1 MHKVDYSLMYVTD
14 DSITDD
20 TAFFK
25 ILVDALKG
33 GASIVQLREKS
44 GNTRSFYNRALKAK
58 TLCHAYRIPLIIN
71 DRIDIAL
78 AADADGVHIG
88 QTDMPYSKAR
98 ALLGATKII
107 GLSVSNTEQAIEAE
121 NLKVDYIGI
130 SPIFNTAT
138 KKSDL
143 APSLGIE
150 GLKMIRPLFS
160 KPIVCIGGIHQN
172 NVADIIK
179 NGANGVAVISAI
191 SKAKYPKKETKNL
204 KEIICQIGLIQ

>member
-14 DSITDD
+14 DSIADD

-25 ILVDALKG
+25 ILEDALKG

-58 TLCHAYRIPLIIN
+58 TLCHAHRIPLIIN

-78 AADADGVHIG
+78 AVDADGVHIG

-107 GLSVSNTEQAIEAE
+107 GLSVSNKEQAIEAE

-130 SPIFNTAT
+130 SPIFNTST

-160 KPIVCIGGIHQN
+160 QPIVCIGGIHRK

-179 NGANGVAVISAI
+179 NGADGVAIISAI
-191 SKAKYPKKETKNL
+191 SKAEYPKKETKHL
-204 KEIICQIGLIQ
+204 KKIICQTGLIK

>member
-25 ILVDALKG
+25 ILEDALKG

-160 KPIVCIGGIHQN
+160 KPMVCIGGIHQN

-191 SKAKYPKKETKNL
+191 SKAKYPEKETKNL

>member
-1 MHKVDYSLMYVTD
+1 MYKVDYSLIYVTD
-14 DSITDD
+14 DSIKDD

-25 ILVDALKG
+25 ILEDALKG
-33 GASIVQLREKS
+33 GASIIQLREKS
-44 GNTRSFYNRALKAK
+44 CNTISFYNRALKSKA
-58 TLCHAYRIPLIIN
+58 LCHAYRVPLIIN

-78 AADADGVHIG
+78 AVEADGVHIG

-98 ALLGATKII
+98 ELLGATKII
-107 GLSVSNTEQAIEAE
+107 GLSVSKSEQAIEAE

-143 APSLGIE
+143 APSLGID

-160 KPIVCIGGIHQN
+160 KPIVCIGGIQKN

-191 SKAKYPKKETKNL
+191 SKAEHPEKETKNL
-204 KEIICQIGLIQ
+204 KEIICQTGLIQ